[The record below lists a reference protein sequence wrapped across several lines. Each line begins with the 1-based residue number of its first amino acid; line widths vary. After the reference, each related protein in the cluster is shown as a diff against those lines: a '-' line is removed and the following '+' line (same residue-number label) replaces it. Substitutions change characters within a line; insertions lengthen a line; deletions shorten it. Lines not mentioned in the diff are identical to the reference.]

1 MSKTANNKRPAG
13 NSRAAAAEREKL
25 FIQAYVAN
33 RKNGTKA
40 AIVAGFSEKTAAQM
54 AQQIL
59 ARPRVQLALREYQD
73 ALAKK
78 FELTTESVIAELSK
92 IVHADPRRLFGEDGR
107 MIHPKEWP
115 DDMAGCIASL
125 DVVEEFDG
133 TGKDRKLIGYTKKIK
148 LWDKNS
154 AIEKAMK
161 HLGLFAED
169 NKQRANALSE
179 LPRDMVKAI
188 VERLKQLNGKH
199 PRLD

>member
-1 MSKTANNKRPAG
+1 MSRTANNKRPAG
-13 NSRAAAAEREKL
+13 NSKAAAAERERL
-25 FIQAYVAN
+25 FVEGLFAN
-33 RKNGTKA
+33 NMNGTKA
-40 AIVAGFSEKTAAQM
+40 AIAAGFSARTAGQK
-54 AQQIL
+54 AQQL
-59 ARPRVQLALREYQD
+59 LCRPSVQMMLRERQ
-73 ALAKK
+73 AAMAKR
-78 FELTTESVIAELSK
+78 FELTSESVIAELSK

-115 DDMAGCIASL
+115 DDMAGVVASL
-125 DVVEEFDG
+125 EVVEEFEG
-133 TGKDRKLIGYTKKIK
+133 HGQERKLIGYTKKIK

-169 NKQRANALSE
+169 NKQRASALSE

-188 VERLKQLNGKH
+188 VERLKQLNGQL